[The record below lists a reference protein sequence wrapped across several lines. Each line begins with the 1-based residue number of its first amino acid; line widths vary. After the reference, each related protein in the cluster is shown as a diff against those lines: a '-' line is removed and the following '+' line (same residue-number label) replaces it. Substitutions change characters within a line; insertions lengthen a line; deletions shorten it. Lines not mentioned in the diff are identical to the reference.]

1 MSIEFVV
8 GFFFNWFD
16 LILLDRARN
25 EREAANRRR
34 WKEQEEERKRK
45 EEEERKEKEEEE
57 KSNRQK
63 TLSPELQEIS
73 LSTGNEEFDKEF
85 GIKGMDTFL
94 IKTSPMPSSF
104 MKDLED
110 ELNHSIVEEENDEV
124 DVEEEVQEEEEEE
137 ERKELNLTVPLVSYF
152 F

>member
-1 MSIEFVV
+1 M
-8 GFFFNWFD
+8 
-16 LILLDRARN
+16 ILLDRARN